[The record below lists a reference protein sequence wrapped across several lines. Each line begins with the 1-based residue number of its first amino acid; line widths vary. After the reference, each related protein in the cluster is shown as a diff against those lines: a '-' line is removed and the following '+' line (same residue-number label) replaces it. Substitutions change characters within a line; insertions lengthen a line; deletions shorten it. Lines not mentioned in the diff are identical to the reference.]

1 MMLSKTLF
9 FTCAVAPLSYA
20 AVAAVPPNALALLE
34 QQKDVTIIT
43 SLIKRDPVLTKLYKE
58 VKDVTITTAVD
69 SAFIGFKDIN
79 TPPFNDLGTV
89 RAILQY
95 IVLEGLY
102 PTSSITTKAKYVS
115 TKLTNSSYVNIS
127 RGKQVGR
134 LVEENGKKTVTLGLD
149 LTSNIIQGNLKFNG
163 GILHKIDTP
172 LSNPLS
178 IKETAVAA
186 PLVENYAISNLSSF
200 GLLDRLDK
208 TKDVTLFSISNP
220 AWEKLINSKI
230 TLPSLKSLV
239 EDLKYYVITPG
250 VYYGD
255 SFTGRSVQTLSG
267 DSVTLAGYNN
277 GQLTVNGVKVVQ
289 GDIITIN
296 GVLHILERYV

>member
-1 MMLSKTLF
+1 MMLSKFFL
-9 FTCAVAPLSYA
+9 FTCALAPISYA
-20 AVAAVPPNALALLE
+20 AVAAIPSNALALLE
-34 QQKDVTIIT
+34 QQKDLKIIT

-58 VKDVTITTAVD
+58 VKDVTITAAVD
-69 SAFIGFKDIN
+69 SSFPDFKDIN
-79 TPPFNDLGTV
+79 TPPFNDLGLV
-89 RAILQY
+89 RAIQQY

-127 RGKQVGR
+127 RGKQVGK

-149 LTSNIIQGNLKFNG
+149 LTANIIQGVRQNSPAAEWMATERQFR
-163 GILHKIDTP
+163 
-172 LSNPLS
+172 
-178 IKETAVAA
+178 TAVAA
-186 PLVENYAISNLSSF
+186 PLVVNYAISNLSSF
-200 GLLDRLDK
+200 GLLDQLDK

-289 GDIITIN
+289 DDIITIN
-296 GVLHILERYV
+296 GVIHILERYV